1 MERYLVPVDAP
12 RNRKRCR
19 RPRWGRSALELDG
32 RISSRYRH
40 ETSQLIIDSYSE
52 VRAFGHH
59 YSIGF
64 DMCPTHMTLL
74 ANAVNQDEPISSLR
88 AGISGLEFDSKG
100 IYLASVTKSGCLT
113 VHDFESLYCTTYG
126 SSSSLLED
134 EKKQL
139 LHHSTSQPLGVVRWN
154 PTNQDEV
161 SCASR
166 QGNKVL
172 IFDIGYVSSEPIEVL
187 EKGKPKNSR
196 QDCERHIG
204 LSDIIF
210 PSVHKSRFFS
220 SGLDGVV
227 YGWDRRISPL
237 PYLELTNNS
246 QTQLTSLQL
255 DIEDRVVFAAGQN
268 GIIYAWDLR
277 GGRTSLA
284 FQSHNEVYYPLLA
297 SFKLSSML
305 ERIAPLKAQLNIIS
319 RGIHSINFDPSCG
332 YQLAFHLYDGW
343 SGVLNLNSSSVTHV
357 HCPPSWLDDQ
367 ELSSAP
373 SDLRKPCW
381 LPTSIYTVGS
391 SSSNGLYLLDFF
403 PDSSSACH
411 VDFNEELLD
420 NADENKRIVRNRFLP
435 LSQSVVVCTAHPLN
449 GTIVAGTKDSSLM
462 LVSQKHENV

>member
-12 RNRKRCR
+12 RNPKPYR
-19 RPRWGRSALELDG
+19 RPRWWRSVLELDG

-40 ETSQLIIDSYSE
+40 EASQLILDSYSE
-52 VRAFGHH
+52 IRAFGHH

-64 DMCPTHMTLL
+64 GMCPTHMTCL
-74 ANAVNQDEPISSLR
+74 ANAVNQNEPISSSR
-88 AGISGLEFDSKG
+88 QGISGLEFDSKG

-126 SSSSLLED
+126 PSSSLLED
-134 EKKQL
+134 ETKQL

-161 SCASR
+161 ACASR
-166 QGNKVL
+166 QSNKVL
-172 IFDIGYVSSEPIEVL
+172 VFDIGYLSSEPIVVL
-187 EKGKPKNSR
+187 EKGKKSSQQNY
-196 QDCERHIG
+196 ERHIG
-204 LSDIIF
+204 LSDIMF
-210 PSVHKSRFFS
+210 PSADKSRFLS

-227 YGWDRRISPL
+227 YGWDRRIGRL

-268 GIIYAWDLR
+268 GIIYVWDLR

-284 FQSHNEVYYPLLA
+284 FQSHNEVYYPLLT
-297 SFKLSSML
+297 SFRLSSML
-305 ERIAPLKAQLNIIS
+305 EGIAPLKAQSNIIS
-319 RGIHSINFDPSCG
+319 RGIHSINFDPSCA

-343 SGVLNLNSSSVTHV
+343 SGVLNLSSSTITHV
-357 HCPPSWLDDQ
+357 HCPPPWLDNQ
-367 ELSSAP
+367 EMSAAP
-373 SDLRKPCW
+373 SDLRKPSW
-381 LPTSIYTVGS
+381 LPTLSIFAVGS

-411 VDFNEELLD
+411 VNFDEELLD
-420 NADENKRIVRNRFLP
+420 IADENKRIVRNKYLP
-435 LSQSVVVCTAHPLN
+435 LSQSVLVCTVHPLN
-449 GTIVAGTKDSSLM
+449 GTIIAGTKDSSL
-462 LVSQKHENV
+462 LVVSQKHERV